1 MQRQNHSFPLITH
14 VNPGSY
20 ISENYR
26 DIRTNLTY
34 STLDGTCKTMLVT
47 SAAAGEGKSTVLSN
61 LAVAYAHVGKKVL
74 MIDADLRK
82 PALHHIFS
90 NTNELGLVQALENSA
105 LLKQSIKETMV
116 PNLYLLPSGPI
127 PLQSSELLTNGMNR
141 LLHELKAHYDL
152 IFIDSP
158 PVLTATDT
166 QIIAAGS
173 DGVILVIRNGKIKR
187 QLAKKAVDKLKFV
200 KANIVGSI
208 LNYTI
213 SYG

>member
-1 MQRQNHSFPLITH
+1 MLRQNHSFHLITH
-14 VNPGSY
+14 VNPSSY

-34 STLDGTCKTMLVT
+34 STLDGACKTVLVT
-47 SAAAGEGKSTVLSN
+47 SATAGEGKSTVLSN

-105 LLKQSIKETMV
+105 LLKQSIKETMI

-127 PLQSSELLTNGMNR
+127 PLYSSELLTNGMSN
-141 LLHELKAHYDL
+141 LLHELKTHFDL

-158 PVLTATDT
+158 PVLTVTDT